1 MNKSIEGDVLL
12 IDNIIQYN
20 IGTLFSDIKI
30 TIEKIDCS

>member
-1 MNKSIEGDVLL
+1 MKKLIEGEVLFT
-12 IDNIIQYN
+12 DNIAYS